1 MREFASMAARAMSCI
16 VLLIA
21 LADAPV
27 AAEPSPEQVA
37 AIKAN
42 CRSDYMSYCW
52 SVPRGGPE
60 AAQCLKQNLAK
71 LSPACQQAVKA
82 ATATA
87 APPSAPAPAKQESGP
102 APLAEPSPEPAATTA
117 APASPKAPP
126 SVEEPKPESSTTA
139 TSEPAAQA
147 PPAPKAA
154 AKVPAKPA
162 APAPSAATPSTP
174 PAQAKTEQPPAE
186 QPSAEGAATE
196 AGPVIIGVI
205 PPRKK
210 LMIFKS
216 CRRDLDAFCAG
227 VSYGEGRQL
236 HCLFS
241 NQASL
246 SPDCQGALA
255 KLTR

>member
-1 MREFASMAARAMSCI
+1 MSCI

-21 LADAPV
+21 LAGAPV
-27 AAEPSPEQVA
+27 AAEPTPEQVA

-52 SVPRGGPE
+52 SVPRGGSE

-87 APPSAPAPAKQESGP
+87 TPPSAPAPVKQESAP
-102 APLAEPSPEPAATTA
+102 APKTEPSSEPTATTA
-117 APASPKAPP
+117 APAAPQAQP
-126 SVEEPKPESSTTA
+126 SIEEPKPDASATA
-139 TSEPAAQA
+139 KPAPSAEPAPARKAAAQA
-147 PPAPKAA
+147 PTESAA
-154 AKVPAKPA
+154 IKPA
-162 APAPSAATPSTP
+162 AAAPSTSCP
-174 PAQAKTEQPPAE
+174 PAQAKTEQRAE
-186 QPSAEGAATE
+186 VQPVAEAAATE
-196 AGPVIIGVI
+196 AAPVIVGVI

-210 LMIFKS
+210 LMIFKN
-216 CRRDLDAFCAG
+216 CRKDLDACCAD

-241 NQASL
+241 NKASL